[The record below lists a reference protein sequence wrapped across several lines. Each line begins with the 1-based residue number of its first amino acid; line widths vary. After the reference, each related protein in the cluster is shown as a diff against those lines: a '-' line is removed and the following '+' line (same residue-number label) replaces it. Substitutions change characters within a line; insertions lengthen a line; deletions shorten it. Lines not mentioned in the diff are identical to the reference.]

1 MHKSAVSLGIV
12 LTCDMHC
19 TILTGAACIGQEITG
34 EDEPE
39 EKAKAAVGGLFG
51 RAKRAAQVKACLLAE
66 HLPPACSLFLW
77 SALYLCIQKL
87 L

>member
-1 MHKSAVSLGIV
+1 VSDLKGTFAFTRDV
-12 LTCDMHC
+12 LLC
-19 TILTGAACIGQEITG
+19 QEVTG
-34 EDEPE
+34 EDQPE

-77 SALYLCIQKL
+77 SALYLCMQKL